1 MDFQALIRAR
11 RTIRKFEQKPVSK
24 EQLHRYIDAARLA
37 PSAANMQPLKYVPV
51 SRPALC
57 KKLFP
62 LTRWAGYLSDYAPK
76 EGERPTAYIAVC
88 ADLNIRKNG
97 YELDAGA
104 AAENI
109 ILSALSDGVGA
120 CWMGAIDYQKISE
133 LLGLDES
140 VKLLYVIALGYP
152 KESPSTVELEDENV
166 KYFIGEDAALK
177 VPKRS
182 LEEVIIK
189 SL

>member
-1 MDFQALIRAR
+1 MEFQTLIRAR
-11 RTIRKFEQKPVSK
+11 RTIRKFEQNPVSK

-37 PSAANMQPLKYVPV
+37 PSAANLQPLKYVSV
-51 SRPALC
+51 SSPEVC
-57 KKLFP
+57 EKLFF
-62 LTRWAGYLSDYAPK
+62 LTRWAGYLEDYTPK
-76 EGERPTAYIAVC
+76 DGERPTAYIAVC

-133 LLGLDES
+133 LLGLDENL
-140 VKLLYVIALGYP
+140 KLLYVIALGYP
-152 KESPSTVELEDENV
+152 KESPSEVEMEDENV
-166 KYFIGEDAALK
+166 KYFIGEDGTLK

-182 LEEVIIK
+182 LDEVIIK